1 MTSSSRVS
9 ELDVLRSQVAD
20 LSRELAERDHLLR
33 EQSEMFRAILVSP
46 AAETGTDFFPTFVR
60 QLTSVLGVQYAL
72 IGELKQD
79 DILKV
84 HTVAVCAGGVL
95 LDNFEYPLANMPCE
109 SVLWHS
115 VVCIEREAGTAFPA
129 FKRLAQLSVEG
140 YCGVAIRDRSGAA
153 IGLLAVMD
161 TKPLR
166 NTECLRSLMTAFA
179 SRAGAELER
188 QKAETELR
196 QHQRRLLE
204 AQAFAHLGS
213 WDWDIG
219 SGTVQWSDEQFRIF
233 GYEPGTIAVTYDTF
247 LTLLHPDDHDRV
259 LASFNDALLGT
270 RPTDVEYR
278 IVRPNGEIRTVHGR
292 SDVFRDD
299 TGHPIRMA
307 GICLDI
313 TDRKLT
319 EEERLRLFSFLDHV
333 PNVAFL
339 KSSSGH
345 YLYTNRRFDEVFS
358 FARGDAL
365 GKTDDELFSPQQAL
379 QFRTNDQLVLAS
391 GQAHE
396 FDEVAQHTD
405 GTHVNIVVKF
415 PLNIDESG
423 LPPAIVG
430 IATDITQRERTQDQ
444 LRLYRQIF
452 ARSIDGIAVMDLK
465 GQFLEQ
471 NAAHERML
479 GYSQDHLAGKTPAIY
494 LGEEMFARIGQ
505 ELATN
510 GVYRGEV
517 QCRTATG
524 ESPVIDL
531 AAFSV
536 RDPNGSLMRNVVIK
550 RDITERKKAEQAL
563 RESEARYLSL
573 IEAIP
578 QQVWTARPD
587 GTLDYV
593 NRRVLDYFRCQ
604 PDDLLGRE
612 WQSVLHPED
621 LPACLASWSNALRTG
636 EPYEIEFRLRR
647 AFDGAYRWHLA
658 RALPVKD
665 ASNCILKW
673 FGTNTDITERKQAEE
688 ALRISEER
696 YARATAI
703 GKVGVWELD
712 VAKGTYHGDVNL
724 KALFGYADDEL
735 STDPY
740 AWLNLVHPKDQ
751 SIALDHWQ
759 RIVSGAMEHYNY
771 EIRMLR
777 KDGTIIW
784 TDVRGHAVRD
794 ATGRLTHLIG
804 ATVDITDRK
813 RVEESLRQREQ
824 ELQTVLKERERISE
838 DLHDGI
844 LQSLYAVGLSLESCK
859 TLMRHRTHKEAIAL
873 LNHAIVQL
881 NHVMTEVRN
890 FIAGLESQVL
900 QGGDFATALQ
910 TMVRTM
916 SASAATACRVSIKEA
931 AARQLSTEQA
941 LHVIN
946 VVREALSNSLRHSRA
961 KRITVSLRPHAEVI
975 RLSVVDDGVGFRPA
989 AAHSVGHGLT
999 NMVAR
1004 ARKMGGRFAVR
1015 STPLK
1020 GTKILLDLP
1029 KVTMSAHH

>member
-1 MTSSSRVS
+1 
-9 ELDVLRSQVAD
+9 
-20 LSRELAERDHLLR
+20 
-33 EQSEMFRAILVSP
+33 
-46 AAETGTDFFPTFVR
+46 
-60 QLTSVLGVQYAL
+60 
-72 IGELKQD
+72 
-79 DILKV
+79 
-84 HTVAVCAGGVL
+84 
-95 LDNFEYPLANMPCE
+95 
-109 SVLWHS
+109 
-115 VVCIEREAGTAFPA
+115 
-129 FKRLAQLSVEG
+129 
-140 YCGVAIRDRSGAA
+140 
-153 IGLLAVMD
+153 MD

-166 NTECLRSLMTAFA
+166 NTECLRSLLTAFA

-196 QHQRRLLE
+196 QHQRRLIE
-204 AQAFAHLGS
+204 AQALAHLGS
-213 WDWDIG
+213 WDWDID

-233 GYEPGTIAVTYDTF
+233 GYEPGTIAVTYDSF
-247 LTLLHPDDHDRV
+247 LASLHPADHDRV
-259 LASFNDALLGT
+259 LASINDALLGK

-292 SDVFRDD
+292 GDVFRDD

-358 FARGDAL
+358 LAPGDAL

-396 FDEVAQHTD
+396 FDEVAQHKD
-405 GTHVNIVVKF
+405 GTHANIVVKF
-415 PLNIDESG
+415 PLNNDESG
-423 LPPAIVG
+423 LPTAIVG
-430 IATDITQRERTQDQ
+430 IATDITQRERTQEQ

-494 LGEEMFARIGQ
+494 LGEETFARIGQ

-517 QCRTATG
+517 QSRTATG
-524 ESPVIDL
+524 ESLVIDL
-531 AAFSV
+531 AAFAV
-536 RDPNGSLMRNVVIK
+536 RDPNGSLMCYVVIK
-550 RDITERKKAEQAL
+550 RDITERKKAEQALRERDALTRSFLENSATVAWMKNAEGRYVYISPSLERRFHTCSENWIGKTDFELWPPEIAESLRKNDLVVLRENRVIETVEEVENSDGSRSWWLSHKFPFQDAAGQRYAGGLGVDITERKQIEAAL

-587 GTLDYV
+587 GMLDYV
-593 NRRVLDYFRCQ
+593 NRRVLDYFSCQ
-604 PDDLLGRE
+604 PDGLLGRE

-665 ASNCILKW
+665 PSNRILKW
-673 FGTNTDITERKQAEE
+673 FGTNTDITERKQAAE

-740 AWLNLVHPKDQ
+740 VWLNLVHPKDQ
-751 SIALDHWQ
+751 SIALEHWQ
-759 RIVSGAMEHYNY
+759 RIVSGAMDHYNY
-771 EIRMLR
+771 EIRMIR

-794 ATGRLTHLIG
+794 ATGRLTHLFG

-844 LQSLYAVGLSLESCK
+844 LQSLYAVGLGLESCK
-859 TLMRHRTHKEAIAL
+859 TLMRHRKHEEAIAL
-873 LNHAIVQL
+873 LDHAIGQL

-961 KRITVSLRPHAEVI
+961 KRITVSLRPLAEVI